1 MRSRLFGPDDKPLEP
16 PTLFDIVQEASNEQE
31 GRQPILP
38 IVEALAKRN
47 AFLMED
53 LPWQAKIS
61 PIFDAKGRPYLRLV
75 K

>member
-1 MRSRLFGPDDKPLEP
+1 MRSKLFGPDDKPLEP
-16 PTLFDIVQEASNEQE
+16 PTLFDLVAEKKEKTL
-31 GRQPILP
+31 LP

-53 LPWQAKIS
+53 LPWRAKIS